1 MATPI
6 PFQLTGVLTYPPD
19 DGEPNAD
26 HPFSLSSS
34 YDHSAVFKYELT
46 GSGTKTVDFGTIST
60 NGAKA
65 ILIELATDATAPVM
79 VQVNG
84 GGAGGQLELSA
95 GGIFALAS
103 PNPTASGVLSLD
115 LVHTAA
121 ATVRVRVLG

>member
-6 PFQLTGVLTYPPD
+6 PFQLNGILTYPPD

-34 YDHSAVFKYELT
+34 YDHSAVFKYELA
-46 GSGTKTVDFGTIST
+46 GAGTKTVDFGTIDT
-60 NGAKA
+60 TGAKA
-65 ILIELATDATAPVM
+65 ILVELAADATAPVM

-84 GGAGGQLELSA
+84 GGATGQLELSA
-95 GGIFALAS
+95 GGIFAFAS
-103 PNPTASGVLSLD
+103 PSPTTNGILSLD